1 MPTINYSSNSDVKPI
16 PIWHKSNL
24 TLNEAAEYS
33 NIGIAKLR
41 EITDREDC
49 NFVLFNGSKR
59 LIKRAKLDEYL
70 ENCYSI

>member
-1 MPTINYSSNSDVKPI
+1 MQTIYSSNADVKPI

-41 EITDREDC
+41 EITDQDGC

>member
-1 MPTINYSSNSDVKPI
+1 MQETNNTYHSNSTTV

-41 EITDREDC
+41 EITDQEDC

-59 LIKRAKLDEYL
+59 LIKREKLDKYL
-70 ENCYSI
+70 EDCYSI